1 MNLCIDQGNSR
12 TKVALMTDEGKM
24 LKHFIY
30 KSFSSADIERLFDL
44 YDISDSI
51 ISSVVNIEPAAVN
64 TLHRR
69 SQHFVLFD
77 HHTPVPITN
86 RYDTPETLGQD
97 RLAAAVGAKSLCP
110 GENLL
115 IIDAGSAITYDFVS
129 AEGEYMGGNIAPGL
143 KMRFTMLHRMTKKLP
158 MVEAEENELI
168 PLFGTNTRDAIAAG
182 VVRGVAYEVKGY
194 MRTLSEKVPHFCTF
208 LTGGHAPYILN
219 NVRSSRNEK
228 REIRYEKYLVLI
240 GLNEIL
246 RRNKVKG
253 EK

>member
-12 TKVALMTDEGKM
+12 TKVALMTDEGKII
-24 LKHFIY
+24 KDFIY
-30 KSFSSADIERLFDL
+30 KQFSSADVERLFEL

-51 ISSVVNIEPAAVN
+51 ISSVVNIEAAVVN
-64 TLHRR
+64 ALHRH

-77 HHTPVPITN
+77 HNTPVPIII
-86 RYDTPETLGQD
+86 RYETPQTLGQD

-110 GENLL
+110 NENLL
-115 IIDAGSAITYDFVS
+115 ITDVGSAITYDFVT
-129 AEGEYMGGNIAPGL
+129 EQGEYLGGNIAPGL

-158 MVEAEENELI
+158 QVDADENELI
-168 PLFGTNTRDAIAAG
+168 PLFGKNTRDAIAAG

-194 MRTLSEKVPHFCTF
+194 MRTLQEKTPHFRTF
-208 LTGGHAPYILN
+208 LTGGHAPYVLK
-219 NVRSSRNEK
+219 NVRSSRNEQ
-228 REIRYEKYLVLI
+228 REMRHEKNLVLI

-246 RRNKVKG
+246 VFNKLKI